1 MPPKGSR
8 VKIFPIRLWMV
19 ILLVF
24 IIAVGFAGFFMP
36 FDSLTITDQEQ
47 NQHKNLIEQ
56 NKQLHQ
62 NIGATLRLLTTL
74 KENTGRLEVKKEQ
87 SQDLFGLPRSQERT
101 PPVRQ
106 KTNAPVMEPS
116 VLLSYLDE
124 RKNFILA
131 FASKAGEGRNL
142 FESLPVNYPVGAS
155 ESIISKRFGIGRDP
169 FTGKDKM
176 HYGVDFAAE
185 TGTPVRVSAAGTVT
199 LVEDDPIWGKRIAV
213 THAQGY
219 RTIYAHLGTVR
230 TTQGRSVK
238 RGDLIGTIG
247 LSGLTTG
254 PHVHFELWYKD
265 KVLNPEEYFF
275 PTQSKQLVY
284 NGASR

>member
-1 MPPKGSR
+1 
-8 VKIFPIRLWMV
+8 
-19 ILLVF
+19 
-24 IIAVGFAGFFMP
+24 
-36 FDSLTITDQEQ
+36 
-47 NQHKNLIEQ
+47 
-56 NKQLHQ
+56 
-62 NIGATLRLLTTL
+62 
-74 KENTGRLEVKKEQ
+74 
-87 SQDLFGLPRSQERT
+87 
-101 PPVRQ
+101 
-106 KTNAPVMEPS
+106 MEPS
-116 VLLSYLDE
+116 ALLSYLDE
-124 RKNFILA
+124 RKDFILD
-131 FASKAGEGRNL
+131 FASKAGGGRNL

-155 ESIISKRFGIGRDP
+155 ESIISKRFGTGRDP

-185 TGTPVRVSAAGTVT
+185 TGTPVRASASGTVT
-199 LVEDDPIWGKRIAV
+199 LVEDDPIWGKRIVV

-230 TTQGRSVK
+230 TVQGRAVK

-265 KVLNPEEYFF
+265 RVLNPEEYFF

-284 NGASR
+284 SGADW

>member
-8 VKIFPIRLWMV
+8 VKVFPIRLWMV

-24 IIAVGFAGFFMP
+24 MLAIGLAGFFMP
-36 FDSLTITDQEQ
+36 FDSLTLTAQEQ
-47 NQHKNLIEQ
+47 HQHKNLTEQ
-56 NKQLHQ
+56 NKRLHQ

-74 KENTGRLEVKKEQ
+74 KENTGRLEAKKEQ
-87 SQDLFGLPRSQERT
+87 ALDIFGLPRPLERT
-101 PPVRQ
+101 QSKRQ
-106 KTNAPVMEPS
+106 KTNTPAMEPS
-116 VLLSYLDE
+116 ALLSYLDE
-124 RKNFILA
+124 RENFILT
-131 FASKAGEGRNL
+131 FTSKASEGRNL

-155 ESIISKRFGIGRDP
+155 ESIISRRFGIGRDP

-185 TGTPVRVSAAGTVT
+185 IGTPVRASASGTVT
-199 LVEDDPIWGKRIAV
+199 LVEDDPIWGKRIAI

-219 RTIYAHLGTVR
+219 RTIYAHLGTTR
-230 TTQGRSVK
+230 TANGRSVK

-254 PHVHFELWYKD
+254 PHVHFELWHQD

-275 PTQSKQLVY
+275 HMHSPTSQLSMR
-284 NGASR
+284 N